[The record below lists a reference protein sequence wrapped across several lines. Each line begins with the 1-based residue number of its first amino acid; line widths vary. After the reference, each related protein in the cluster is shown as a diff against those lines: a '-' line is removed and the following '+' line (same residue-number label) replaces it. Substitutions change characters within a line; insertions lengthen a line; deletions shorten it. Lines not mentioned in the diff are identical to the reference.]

1 MTSLVFP
8 GQGSQTVGMAKD
20 FNDNFKIASLA
31 FEEIE
36 DYTNINIRK
45 IIFFNENN
53 QLDLTQF
60 TQICIFAASY
70 VIYRTYI
77 DVVDIDK
84 ENIKVMMGHSL
95 GEYTA
100 LACSNRIS
108 LKDCSL
114 ILKRRGEL
122 MNNAV
127 EPNKTGMVALIGKDS
142 SYVQK
147 LIDENNIN
155 LEIANDNSPM
165 QLVLSGSLEDI
176 DKSKDIFLQNNIKRF
191 VPLKVSAAFHSKYML
206 DAQKILS
213 KEINKVTFKNNNIK
227 IISNYDGGIYE
238 DNSMIMKNLQNQM
251 ANKVNWT
258 KSIKTLEQTQERK
271 IIEFGPNKVLSGLI
285 KRISDKFDIISINE
299 ISDIK

>member
-20 FNDNFKIASLA
+20 FNDNFKMASLA

>member
-1 MTSLVFP
+1 
-8 GQGSQTVGMAKD
+8 
-20 FNDNFKIASLA
+20 
-31 FEEIE
+31 
-36 DYTNINIRK
+36 
-45 IIFFNENN
+45 
-53 QLDLTQF
+53 
-60 TQICIFAASY
+60 
-70 VIYRTYI
+70 
-77 DVVDIDK
+77 
-84 ENIKVMMGHSL
+84 
-95 GEYTA
+95 
-100 LACSNRIS
+100 
-108 LKDCSL
+108 
-114 ILKRRGEL
+114 

>member
-8 GQGSQTVGMAKD
+8 GQGSQTVGMAKE

-45 IIFFNENN
+45 IIFFNEHN

-77 DVVDIDK
+77 DEVDIDK
-84 ENIKVMMGHSL
+84 DNIKVMMGHSL

-100 LACSNRIS
+100 LACSDKIS

-142 SYVQK
+142 NYVQK

-165 QLVLSGSLEDI
+165 QLVLSGRLEDI

-191 VPLKVSAAFHSKYML
+191 VPLKVSAAFHSKFML

-299 ISDIK
+299 IRDIK